1 MPVHRC
7 CLCSSLGGW
16 GPRFGLVWF
25 GLVWFGLGVNL
36 KKENIAEKWQDDEI
50 LLFPLSDWIHEVGE
64 TVSDPPIVSKE
75 MRVKWLQ
82 KWSNTMLGIVSVS
95 VWKQQTSKWNGC
107 IAERGL
113 DDPEPRYSRRPRYR
127 GLSCVY
133 LLLCYQWRT
142 HQPFDTQ
149 INLSCLVVKRRLDQ
163 QSSCSPKKH
172 SDFYSQCWLL
182 LYPSQMVSL

>member
-1 MPVHRC
+1 M
-7 CLCSSLGGW
+7 
-16 GPRFGLVWF
+16 
-25 GLVWFGLGVNL
+25 
-36 KKENIAEKWQDDEI
+36 
-50 LLFPLSDWIHEVGE
+50 
-64 TVSDPPIVSKE
+64 
-75 MRVKWLQ
+75 KWLQ

-113 DDPEPRYSRRPRYR
+113 DDPQPRYSRRPRYR

-149 INLSCLVVKRRLDQ
+149 INLSCLVVKRSTVIMFAKETFRLLFTMLIVTLSFTNGFIIIKISDDLPSYLL
-163 QSSCSPKKH
+163 QSSST
-172 SDFYSQCWLL
+172 YQR
-182 LYPSQMVSL
+182 